1 MSEHGTEVSILDQ
14 PPRVFLAAAEPSLEQ
29 IRRDREK
36 TSGKVRQ
43 MLEVLEGVLFEPG
56 LSVQSWKRACNISD
70 NSIAI
75 HFHHAL
81 GVPPRTYIEQLRLD
95 VAARLLRESNLRIWH
110 IAKLLGYSSLGV
122 FSKAFA
128 RCVGVRPTRYR
139 RQQSAKVRPP
149 FFATS
154 FHERANALAGDLEEE
169 RALQLV
175 VAILRRYPNLDL
187 ASIAETTKESTP
199 RSPTTKGAPSTMNP
213 EAADE
218 PPRESTP

>member
-1 MSEHGTEVSILDQ
+1 MSESNPSFRDS
-14 PPRVFLAAAEPSLEQ
+14 PPPSVFFEAAEPSLQQ

-36 TSGKVRQ
+36 TSGSVRQ

-56 LSVQSWKRACNISD
+56 LSVQTLKKACGIGN
-70 NSIAI
+70 NSVTI

-95 VAARLLRESNLRIWH
+95 VAARLLRGSNLRIWH
-110 IAKLLGYSSLGV
+110 IAVLVGYSSLGV

-128 RCVGVRPTRYR
+128 RCVGVRPKPYR
-139 RQQSAKVRPP
+139 QQQSAKARPL
-149 FFATS
+149 FATS
-154 FHERANALAGDLEEE
+154 FHERANALAGDLDEE
-169 RALQLV
+169 RARQLV

-187 ASIAETTKESTP
+187 ASIEKATRESTP
-199 RSPTTKGAPSTMNP
+199 GSPTTEGAPSTINP
-213 EAADE
+213 EADDE